1 MALPLLDEGEDV
13 TAMFSIPSAED
24 GDDVTAMFSVPSV
37 NEGKDVNK
45 MFSVPSAEDGED
57 VTSQFNASVTPPA
70 KPDTSFSSAIMQG
83 IDATLEAIGI
93 TAQVLGSQTI

>member
-45 MFSVPSAEDGED
+45 CSLFHLRKMG
-57 VTSQFNASVTPPA
+57 
-70 KPDTSFSSAIMQG
+70 KM
-83 IDATLEAIGI
+83 
-93 TAQVLGSQTI
+93 